1 MLSRL
6 LEVLCAT
13 AYAQGG
19 DGQGQGRTVGWEE
32 EAGAVVLGAYLD
44 GLQESIDRQPGTPA
58 AMLATFKLAEGFVRN
73 AVRVLP
79 CRVLEE
85 ETREAEA
92 GLLTTRTRL
101 VRGTPLAPAEVERD
115 VRAHMQLTARAP
127 VSVVLPVTSPERE

>member
-13 AYAQGG
+13 AYAQGS
-19 DGQGQGRTVGWEE
+19 DGQEAQGRTVGWEE

-44 GLQESIDRQPGTPA
+44 GLQESVDRQPGTPA

-79 CRVLEE
+79 CRVLEA

-101 VRGTPLAPAEVERD
+101 VRGTLS
-115 VRAHMQLTARAP
+115 RA
-127 VSVVLPVTSPERE
+127 S